1 MKRYLFIK
9 YFSPFNFLLMESKNN
24 LPPFQLLNLS
34 RLSKKQSNLHHSN
47 LYNTCYLNAV
57 IQCLFHLEK
66 FICTILNC
74 SGGELLDATKKLI
87 NKIKENK
94 INKLSVLEI
103 KNAMINFNDEYCG
116 IDFGNSKKFLLDY
129 LNGLCQETL
138 IQDHNKLNTIK
149 NNILDT
155 NYFNF
160 LKKFYKKGHSSISDL
175 FCGVFKTENY
185 CKKCNKIRSF
195 TYHSFKII
203 DLPLYNLAKNNIY
216 ISLDIVCLFNEFF
229 CEKEILNLFCE
240 TCNKKYYTKTNI
252 YSFPKY
258 LIIYLERKVD
268 NYYIKNDIF
277 NYEVLKFT
285 NNKNFKKIENF
296 EYNLKG
302 IIYYSYFSKNI
313 GHYSASCSINDEWC
327 YIDDNEFYF
336 LSDCRS
342 RYKEDNPIILFYEKK

>member
-1 MKRYLFIK
+1 
-9 YFSPFNFLLMESKNN
+9 MESKNN

-87 NKIKENK
+87 KKIKENK

-138 IQDHNKLNTIK
+138 IQDHNKLDTIK

>member
-1 MKRYLFIK
+1 
-9 YFSPFNFLLMESKNN
+9 MESKNN

-34 RLSKKQSNLHHSN
+34 RLSKKQSNQYNSN

-57 IQCLFHLEK
+57 IQCLFHLEE
-66 FICTILNC
+66 FIYTILNC
-74 SGGELLDATKKLI
+74 SGGELLYSTKKLI

-103 KNAMINFNDEYCG
+103 KNAMINYNDEYCG

-129 LNGLCQETL
+129 LNGLSQETL
-138 IQDHNKLNTIK
+138 IQDHNKLNTIE

-155 NYFNF
+155 NYYNF
-160 LKKFYKKGHSSISDL
+160 LMKFYKKGHSLISDL
-175 FCGVFKTENY
+175 FCGVFTTENY
-185 CKKCNKIRSF
+185 CKKCNKILSF

-203 DLPLYNLAKNNIY
+203 DLPLYNLAKNNNY

-229 CEKEILNLFCE
+229 SEKEILNLFCE
-240 TCNKKYYTKTNI
+240 NCNKKYYTKTNI

-285 NNKNFKKIENF
+285 NIQNSKKIDNF
-296 EYNLKG
+296 EYNLKS
-302 IIYYSYFSKNI
+302 IIYYSYLSKNI
-313 GHYSASCSINDEWC
+313 GHYSASCSIKDEWC

-342 RYKEDNPIILFYEKK
+342 KYKEDNPIILFYEKK